1 MVSIFKFLLDFVCVN
16 VCVYLSIEGGVEK
29 GVLFIKNN
37 KKYFS
42 LALFILFVS
51 FIQFYLIFI
60 VIILDYW

>member
-1 MVSIFKFLLDFVCVN
+1 MCVN

-51 FIQFYLIFI
+51 FI
-60 VIILDYW
+60 